1 MISLDFKS
9 RDPIYYQIA
18 EVIKKQITSSL
29 LMPGDKLPSIRKL
42 ASELNVDPNTVQR
55 AYLNLRFE
63 GWIDTVRGKGCFACI
78 PPAKINIGFQV
89 EYKEVDRRE

>member
-1 MISLDFKS
+1 MISLNYKS

-18 EVIKKQITSSL
+18 EEIKKQITTNL
-29 LMPGDKLPSIRKL
+29 LKPGDMLPSVRKL

-63 GWIDTVRGKGCFACI
+63 GWIETVRGKGCFVCSFSS
-78 PPAKINIGFQV
+78 NHDIGF
-89 EYKEVDRRE
+89 